1 MKDVRSQPSIVSLI
15 RLGNIPQ
22 VHHVSSSRP
31 VSDDAEMKA
40 SSLFS
45 QWRGDAENISNTL

>member
-1 MKDVRSQPSIVSLI
+1 MKDVRSHPSIISLI
-15 RLGNIPQ
+15 HLGNIPQ

-31 VSDDAEMKA
+31 VSDDAEIKA

-45 QWRGDAENISNTL
+45 QWRGDTEYISNTL